1 MVQTANPSD
10 AVVEE
15 RVMSSPDREKER
27 ELLRKIDGFTKKRDR
42 KSALAEQ
49 IHKRLLELNLKQLKK
64 ILKRIEK

>member
-1 MVQTANPSD
+1 MQTANPSD

-27 ELLRKIDGFTKKRDR
+27 ELLRKIDGSAKKRDK

-49 IHKRLLELNLKQLKK
+49 IHKKLLELNLKQLKK
-64 ILKRIEK
+64 ILKRIER

>member
-1 MVQTANPSD
+1 MQTANPSD

-27 ELLRKIDGFTKKRDR
+27 ELLRKIDGSVEKRDK

-49 IHKRLLELNLKQLKK
+49 IHKRLLELNLKQLKE

>member
-1 MVQTANPSD
+1 
-10 AVVEE
+10 
-15 RVMSSPDREKER
+15 MSSPDREKER
-27 ELLRKIDGFTKKRDR
+27 EILRKIDGSAKKRDK